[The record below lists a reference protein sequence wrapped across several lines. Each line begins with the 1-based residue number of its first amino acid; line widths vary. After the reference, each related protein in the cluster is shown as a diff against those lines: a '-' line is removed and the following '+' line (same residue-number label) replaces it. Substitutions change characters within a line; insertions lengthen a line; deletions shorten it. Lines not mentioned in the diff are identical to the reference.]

1 MLKRGTAMLA
11 ALMLLLGMTPARAQK
26 ERDIIMVARS
36 YGAWVYS
43 DTVVTLQRDG
53 SRLQFDLRMLDN
65 DIKHDP
71 DRVLHFL
78 RTYGLDGTGLIPDV
92 PPPVTLAPM
101 PAEPLAQI
109 EAQLPLLKEEPF
121 ETRFDKTDAGS
132 QLLFALYERD
142 GQSKMTLL
150 REDGSYVGES
160 NDPAAQRLIALM
172 AQPIV

>member
-53 SRLQFDLRMLDN
+53 TRLQFDLRMLDN

-71 DRVLHFL
+71 DRVLDFL
-78 RTYGLDGTGLIPDV
+78 RTYGLDGTELIRDV

-109 EAQLPLLKEEPF
+109 EAQLPLLKEQTF
-121 ETRFDKTDAGS
+121 ETRFDKTDTGS
-132 QLLFALYERD
+132 QLLFALYQQD
-142 GQSKMTLL
+142 GLSKMTLL

-160 NDPAAQRLIALM
+160 SDPAAQRLIALM
-172 AQPIV
+172 AQPME

>member
-1 MLKRGTAMLA
+1 MMKRGTAMLA

-71 DRVLHFL
+71 DRVLDFL
-78 RTYGLDGTGLIPDV
+78 RTYGLNGTGLIPDV
-92 PPPVTLAPM
+92 PSPVTLAPM
-101 PAEPLAQI
+101 PADTLAQI
-109 EAQLPLLKEEPF
+109 EAQLPLLKEQAF

-160 NDPAAQRLIALM
+160 SDPAARRLIALM
-172 AQPIV
+172 AQPME

>member
-1 MLKRGTAMLA
+1 MMKRISAMLA
-11 ALMLLLGMTPARAQK
+11 ALMLLVGMTPARAQK

-71 DRVLHFL
+71 DRVLDFL
-78 RTYGLDGTGLIPDV
+78 RTYGLNGTGLIPDV
-92 PPPVTLAPM
+92 PSPVTLAPM
-101 PAEPLAQI
+101 PADTLAQI
-109 EAQLPLLKEEPF
+109 EAQLPLLKEQTF
-121 ETRFDKTDAGS
+121 ETRFDKTDTGS
-132 QLLFALYERD
+132 QLLFALYQQD
-142 GQSKMTLL
+142 GLSKMTLL

-160 NDPAAQRLIALM
+160 SDPAAQRLIALM
-172 AQPIV
+172 AQPIE

>member
-71 DRVLHFL
+71 DRVLDFL
-78 RTYGLDGTGLIPDV
+78 RTYGLDGTELIRDV

-109 EAQLPLLKEEPF
+109 EAQLPLLKEQTF
-121 ETRFDKTDAGS
+121 ETRFDKTDTGS
-132 QLLFALYERD
+132 QLLFALYQQD
-142 GQSKMTLL
+142 GLSKMTLL

-160 NDPAAQRLIALM
+160 SDPAAQRLIALM
-172 AQPIV
+172 AQPME

>member
-71 DRVLHFL
+71 DRVLDFL
-78 RTYGLDGTGLIPDV
+78 RTYGLDGTELIRDV

-109 EAQLPLLKEEPF
+109 EAQLPLLKEQTF
-121 ETRFDKTDAGS
+121 ETRFDKTDTGS
-132 QLLFALYERD
+132 QLLFALYQQD
-142 GQSKMTLL
+142 GLSKMTLL

-160 NDPAAQRLIALM
+160 SDPAAQRLIALM
-172 AQPIV
+172 AQPIE